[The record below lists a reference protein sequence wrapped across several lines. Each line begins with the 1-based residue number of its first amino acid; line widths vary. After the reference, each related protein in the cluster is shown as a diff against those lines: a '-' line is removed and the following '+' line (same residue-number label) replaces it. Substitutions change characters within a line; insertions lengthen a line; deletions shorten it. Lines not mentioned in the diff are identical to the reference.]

1 MLDLTIVDIS
11 DTADRAEALLRS
23 PLLSL
28 IHQAAAVHRA
38 NHDVEDIQKASL
50 LSIKTGGCPEDCAYC
65 PQSAHH
71 KEVGLQ
77 KEHFMDPATVID
89 MAARAK
95 TAGAE
100 RFCMGAAWRK
110 VRDGAEFDAVLSM
123 VRGVRELGMEACV
136 TLGMLQPHQ
145 AQALADAG
153 LTAYNHN
160 LDTGPEFYAD
170 IIGTRTYRDRLE
182 TLNYVRA
189 AGVSICCGGIIG
201 MGESL
206 RDRAEMLAV
215 LSRFDPQPESVPINA
230 LIPVP
235 GTPLGHLARI
245 RPPEMIRMVATARIL
260 MPHTRVRLSAGRDGF
275 SVSDQILC
283 FVAGANSI
291 FYGDILLTA
300 ANSGLSLDDAL
311 FETLA
316 SIADDG
322 Q

>member
-1 MLDLTIVDIS
+1 MLDKPEICNAQL
-11 DTADRAEALLRS
+11 ADHAETLLRA
-23 PLLSL
+23 PLLTL
-28 IHQAAAVHRA
+28 LHEAAHVHRTH
-38 NHDVEDIQKASL
+38 HDVEDIQKASL

-77 KEHFMDPATVID
+77 KEHFLDPDSVVG

-95 TAGAE
+95 ELGAE

-110 VRDGAEFDAVLSM
+110 VRDGVEFDAVLEM
-123 VRGVRELGMEACV
+123 VRGVRALGMEACV

-145 AQALADAG
+145 AKALADAG

-160 LDTGPEFYAD
+160 LDTGPEFYGE

-182 TLNYVRA
+182 TLDYVRA
-189 AGVSICCGGIIG
+189 AGITICCGGIIG

-215 LSRFDPQPESVPINA
+215 LASFDPQPESVPINA

-235 GTPLGHLARI
+235 GTPLGHLPRI
-245 RPPEMIRMVATARIL
+245 RPIEMVRMVAAARIL
-260 MPHTRVRLSAGRDGF
+260 MPKTRVRLSAGRDGF
-275 SVSDQILC
+275 SVSDQLLC
-283 FVAGANSI
+283 FMAGANSI
-291 FYGDILLTA
+291 FYGDVLLTA
-300 ANSGLSLDDAL
+300 PNSGLSLDDVL

-316 SIADDG
+316 PIND
-322 Q
+322 